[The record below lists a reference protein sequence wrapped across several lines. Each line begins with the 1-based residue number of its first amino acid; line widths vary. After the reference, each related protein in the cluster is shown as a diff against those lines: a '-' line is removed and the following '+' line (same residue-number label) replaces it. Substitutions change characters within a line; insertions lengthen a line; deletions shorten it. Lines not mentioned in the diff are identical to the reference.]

1 MLFRS
6 RVFRIGGSAFKVKRP
21 VDFGFLDY
29 STLELRRWA
38 LERELTFNRA
48 AAPDIY
54 REVRQLNRTAD
65 GGLLTETD
73 EQWTLLGDALKRIGQ
88 LDVVEAPAAYYTNEY
103 LPQ

>member
-1 MLFRS
+1 
-6 RVFRIGGSAFKVKRP
+6 

-54 REVRQLNRTAD
+54 REVRRLTRTRD
-65 GGLLTETD
+65 GGIEID
-73 EQWTLLGDALKRIGQ
+73 GEGEI
-88 LDVVEAPAAYYTNEY
+88 VEY
-103 LPQ
+103 LLEMRRSGVRPNRRVVAVRAARVVSLSRLNDIIQY